1 MKENLKTFSIGSI
14 VQIKPV
20 ARDDNK
26 ESTLDNENI
35 FQMMLEES
43 QHGNPIRL
51 ENYYSILNKVLALA
65 MGYFTIAT

>member
-35 FQMMLEES
+35 F
-43 QHGNPIRL
+43 
-51 ENYYSILNKVLALA
+51 
-65 MGYFTIAT
+65 